1 MLWKLLNIDQIRY
14 KPEMMIFKQIDP
26 QVIEE
31 YQGMVSRRLRLWCLM
46 PLSIIFQ
53 LYRGGQFYWW
63 NETGVP

>member
-1 MLWKLLNIDQIRY
+1 
-14 KPEMMIFKQIDP
+14 MMIFKQIDP